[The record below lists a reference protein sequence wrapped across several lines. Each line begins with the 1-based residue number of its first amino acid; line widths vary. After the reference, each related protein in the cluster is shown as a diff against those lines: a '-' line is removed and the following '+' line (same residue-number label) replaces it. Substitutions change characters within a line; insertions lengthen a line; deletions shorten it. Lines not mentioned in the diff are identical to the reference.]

1 MIRSIFFVLVCSNM
15 LFAQLLEN
23 QHRVKSKYADFP
35 NFMQYNEIVK
45 KEKNKNLYQIAHE
58 SFFAMDSAVSYTLS
72 GRELRA
78 INMAV
83 ADAPSVMRSNDLYL
97 ESVYIYKINSKILYI
112 CIDLNENEYF
122 FKKNGKFDNTS
133 KSKISGSLRGDGG
146 GEYLINLK
154 TMTIIEKKW

>member
-83 ADAPSVMRSNDLYL
+83 ADVSRPS
-97 ESVYIYKINSKILYI
+97 
-112 CIDLNENEYF
+112 
-122 FKKNGKFDNTS
+122 
-133 KSKISGSLRGDGG
+133 
-146 GEYLINLK
+146 
-154 TMTIIEKKW
+154 